1 LCNFKN
7 WQELPAQAELHGMSA
22 LLWHHIGN
30 AGIEIP
36 QETARTLRGLYLR
49 HRLNNQIHARV
60 LLEVLSILQTRDIQP
75 VVLKGLGL
83 AYEYYPDPA
92 LRPMSDIDL
101 LLKQADV
108 LPALT
113 LLADAGFEVELPS
126 QNSRRLPKQLQAIS
140 PQLDGIFVTVELHHY
155 DPQGR
160 SLVDNSPDD
169 EFIELDTPPH
179 AVEIKDIGRFYVPDA
194 IDTLYYLLRHIK
206 QHLFW
211 ATAPL
216 PLPLKWTADVISLVE
231 HQANDIDWK
240 KVKQGKNRLLNQLEI
255 FYCLTPM
262 PEHLKD
268 IIPVQP
274 IQPPS
279 GINQY
284 SEGWPQWVF
293 PKDNQSKWMS
303 YFTHLWNTFTHPSNW
318 WLQLYYGIDS
328 NSTFIYG
335 QFVYRLQI
343 IKMAFWKLS
352 QK

>member
-1 LCNFKN
+1 
-7 WQELPAQAELHGMSA
+7 
-22 LLWHHIGN
+22 
-30 AGIEIP
+30 
-36 QETARTLRGLYLR
+36 
-49 HRLNNQIHARV
+49 
-60 LLEVLSILQTRDIQP
+60 LQTRDIQP

-113 LLADAGFEVELPS
+113 LLADAGFKVELPS

-179 AVEIKDIGRFYVPDA
+179 AVEIKDLGRFYVPDA

-216 PLPLKWTADVISLVE
+216 PLPLKWSADVVSLVE
-231 HQANDIDWK
+231 HQANDIDWE
-240 KVKQGKNRLLNQLEI
+240 KVKQKKHRLLNQLEI

-303 YFTHLWNTFTHPSNW
+303 YFTHLWNTFTPPSNW

-335 QFVYRLQI
+335 EFVYRLQI